1 MRHPFVLRYS
11 ALARAE
17 ILQAKR
23 QWKAYRPPA
32 SRYFTT
38 DFERLR
44 LLLPVVP
51 YMGVEVTS
59 PEGFQVRRVVL
70 QRTGYLLFYEVQE
83 KAQVVKLLRLWDP
96 RRGQVEGFF
105 FE

>member
-1 MRHPFVLRYS
+1 MRPRFSLRY
-11 ALARAE
+11 ALLGRDE

-23 QWKAYRPPA
+23 QWKTYRPPA
-32 SRYFTT
+32 SSYFDT
-38 DFERLR
+38 DLSSVR

-51 YMGVEVTS
+51 YMGVEVVS
-59 PEGFQVRRVVL
+59 PDGFRVHRIV

-83 KAQVVKLLRLWDP
+83 QSRVVKLLRLWDP
-96 RRGQVEGFF
+96 RRGDVEGFF